1 LRYETLSPTPA
12 SRHWLKTLFPA
23 NTCLN
28 PAFAVRAGYT
38 CLRITE
44 WTLTISVQTWRTR
57 AGAPQDLNYQPIHDV
72 KEPNDDTRGQRPY
85 AFRN

>member
-28 PAFAVRAGYT
+28 PAFASGPVT
-38 CLRITE
+38 CVYDYGMNAYE
-44 WTLTISVQTWRTR
+44 
-57 AGAPQDLNYQPIHDV
+57 
-72 KEPNDDTRGQRPY
+72 
-85 AFRN
+85 